1 MKKLVLIIGVLFM
14 TFASHSQ
21 SKFNNYLGVKDT
33 LIDADTTTYEVLI
46 TGSKSNISFQ
56 CNVIKISGTVAGK
69 VDIYGSV
76 DGVTYETAV
85 IGTATKTDAS
95 ANYVIAFTTN
105 KYQKY
110 KVLSIGSGT
119 NHHSQRI
126 YLMYQ

>member
-1 MKKLVLIIGVLFM
+1 MALA
-14 TFASHSQ
+14 FAGNAHSQ
-21 SKFNNYLGVKDT
+21 TFTGYLGVKDT
-33 LIDADTTTYEVLI
+33 LIDADTTQYEVFI
-46 TGSKSNISFQ
+46 SGNKSNISFQ

-85 IGTATKTDAS
+85 AATVTKTDAT
-95 ANYVIAFTTN
+95 ANYVISFTTN

-110 KVLSIGSGT
+110 KILSISSGT

-126 YLMYQ
+126 FLMYR